1 MQMGRTP
8 KFILVFIILLMTV
21 AVNVPDNMISRLGIA
36 PNYLLAALAAVVMTG
51 LVYYRGLLLIVLV
64 VFMSLVANMPEDFA
78 LNFGIDRD
86 YFVAAL
92 IAVVIVPIVANWLE

>member
-8 KFILVFIILLMTV
+8 KFILVFIILLMTI
-21 AVNVPDNMISRLGIA
+21 AVNLPDNMISRLGIA
-36 PNYLLAALAAVVMTG
+36 PNYLLAALIAVVITG

-64 VFMSLVANMPEDFA
+64 IFMSLAANMPEDFD
-78 LNFGIDRD
+78 LNFGVDRD

-92 IAVVIVPIVANWLE
+92 IALVIIPIVANWLE